1 MRMPRLKVS
10 ATKARE
16 RLAAGWRIVAA
27 RIGRKKRGPRPRP
40 AKIMKPY
47 IDRGAFRYR
56 LVKFFF
62 PLALGFFCLL
72 YGFFYGLTTPYLLVP
87 FAFPV
92 GILMLLAIWALP
104 DRPHAPTKAMEFFF
118 SGLLIS
124 LIIWPNYLALALPG
138 LPWITVIR
146 LTGLPMAFLL
156 LICLSTSSNFRSE
169 LRQALAATPGVWV
182 AFVTFIVTQFLTIGL
197 SKHIPTSIQ
206 KALLQQ
212 VNWTAVFIVAVWVF
226 RKPGRAER
234 YISLF
239 LLLSLPVILVT
250 FLESRQQSL
259 LWSGH
264 VPSFLK
270 IDDPAAAAAM
280 QSTTRGATGQY
291 RAKATFSGPLGLGE
305 YLALMT
311 PFAIHFA
318 VGAYRPIIRLGCA
331 VLVPLIFA
339 CFIFADSRLGIVGF
353 LVSVLL
359 YVLFWGLMKMFQERR
374 SLVAAAVVYAY
385 PALFG
390 AALLA
395 VTFVHRFHTLVFGGG
410 AQAASNAARQSQLQ
424 MAIPKFLQ
432 NPIGYGPSESGIAMG
447 YSADSFITVD
457 NYYITLALEYG
468 LVGIVSFLL
477 TFGLAISFG
486 ARAAMTPTA
495 LRDREL
501 SLLAPLSIA
510 LTAFLVIKAVFSQ
523 QDSHSLMFA
532 MLGILVALIYRVSAA
547 ERQDPRSAAQPA
559 AKVAAPTARAASGRR
574 VPATASQTRFAP
586 RR

>member
-1 MRMPRLKVS
+1 MRMPRLKLP
-10 ATKARE
+10 AMKARE
-16 RLAAGWRIVAA
+16 RLAAGWRVVAA
-27 RIGRKKRGPRPRP
+27 RIGRKKRGPRLRP

-47 IDRGAFRYR
+47 IDRSAFRYR

-72 YGFFYGLTTPYLLVP
+72 YGFFYGLTAPYLIVP

-104 DRPHAPTKAMEFFF
+104 DRPHAPTKAMEFLF

-146 LTGLPMAFLL
+146 LTGLPMTFLL
-156 LICLSTSSNFRSE
+156 LICLSTSSTYRTE
-169 LRQALAATPGVWV
+169 LRQTLSATPGLWV
-182 AFVTFIVTQFLTIGL
+182 AFVIFIATQFLTIGF
-197 SKHIPTSIQ
+197 SKQIPTSIQ
-206 KALLQQ
+206 KAVLQQ

-259 LWSGH
+259 LWTGH

-305 YLALMT
+305 YLAMMT

-359 YVLFWGLMKMFQERR
+359 YVLFWGLMKMFQQRR
-374 SLVAAAVVYAY
+374 SLIAAAVVYAY
-385 PALFG
+385 PAFFG
-390 AALLA
+390 AALFA
-395 VTFVHRFHTLVFGGG
+395 VTFIHRFHTLVFGGG
-410 AQAASNAARQSQLQ
+410 AQAASNEARQNQLQ
-424 MAIPKFLQ
+424 MAIPKFLH
-432 NPIGYGPSESGIAMG
+432 NPFGYGPSQSGNAMG

-457 NYYITLALEYG
+457 NYYITLALDYG
-468 LVGIVSFLL
+468 LIGIVSFLA
-477 TFGLAISFG
+477 TFGLAIYFG
-486 ARAAMTPTA
+486 ARAAITQTA

-501 SLLAPLSIA
+501 SLLAPLSIS
-510 LTAFLVIKAVFSQ
+510 LSAFLVIKAVFSQ

-532 MLGILVALIYRVSAA
+532 MLGIVVALVYRVSAG
-547 ERQDPRSAAQPA
+547 EREAGQT
-559 AKVAAPTARAASGRR
+559 AAPLTPKTATLATRPAYGRR
-574 VPATASQTRFAP
+574 VPAAVSQTRSMP